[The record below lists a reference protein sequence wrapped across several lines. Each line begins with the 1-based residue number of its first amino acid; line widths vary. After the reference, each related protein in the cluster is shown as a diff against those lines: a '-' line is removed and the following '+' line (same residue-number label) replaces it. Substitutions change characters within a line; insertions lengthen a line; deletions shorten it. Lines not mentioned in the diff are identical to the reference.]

1 MISNLINFLYLNNF
15 FRLAVNILKF
25 LSMFDKK
32 YNEKIYFFNFFK
44 KRKKKYT
51 KDILKI
57 LHKPKIFIFSFPYN
71 ADYIIER
78 IYSYENLYKKNHFD
92 NDGHTSVYQSDHNLE
107 KHSNFQKISAEL
119 EKFINNNLEKIFKNK
134 KLKIY
139 NLWFV
144 ITKSLGVINKHSHF
158 NSDFSGALYLNVD
171 ENYQTNDGLTIY
183 NYFENI
189 DIYKF
194 SEEKKEFLKSKC
206 TDKIFI
212 LKPKKND
219 LIIFNSYIEH
229 GVNNEN
235 SKKIDRISLPFNLI
249 F

>member
-25 LSMFDKK
+25 LSIFDKK
-32 YNEKIYFFNFFK
+32 FREKIFFFNYFK
-44 KRKKKYT
+44 KRKKNYP

-57 LHKPKIFIFSFPYN
+57 LYKPKIFIFSYPYN
-71 ADYIIER
+71 VDDIIKR
-78 IYSYENLYKKNHFD
+78 IYSYENLYKENQFD
-92 NDGHTSVYQSDHNLE
+92 NDGHISVYQSDHNLE
-107 KHSNFQKISAEL
+107 KHGNFLKISEEL
-119 EKFINNNLEKIFKNK
+119 EKFINDNLEKIFNNK
-134 KLKIY
+134 KLTIN

-144 ITKSLGVINKHSHF
+144 ITKSLGVIKKHSHF

-171 ENYQTNDGLTIY
+171 ENYKTNDGLTIY
-183 NYFENI
+183 NHFKNI
-189 DIYKF
+189 EIYKF
-194 SEEKKEFLKSKC
+194 SEERKEFLRSDC
-206 TDKIFI
+206 TDKIFL
-212 LKPKKND
+212 LKPRKND

-235 SKKIDRISLPFNLI
+235 PKKIDRISLPFNLI

>member
-15 FRLAVNILKF
+15 FRIIVNILKF
-25 LSMFDKK
+25 LSIFDKK
-32 YNEKIYFFNFFK
+32 YKEKIFFFNFFK
-44 KRKKKYT
+44 KRKKNYT

-57 LHKPKIFIFSFPYN
+57 LYEPKIFIFSFPYN
-71 ADYIIER
+71 VDYIVDR
-78 IYSYENLYKKNHFD
+78 IYSYENLYKKNQFD

-107 KHSNFQKISAEL
+107 KHSNFLKISSEL
-119 EKFINNNLEKIFKNK
+119 EEFINNNLMNIFNNK
-134 KLKIY
+134 KLKI
-139 NLWFV
+139 NKMWFV
-144 ITKSLGVINKHSHF
+144 ITKSLGVINKHSHL

-171 ENYQTNDGLTIY
+171 ENDLTNDGLTVY

-189 DIYKF
+189 EIYKF

-206 TDKIFI
+206 QDKIFT

-235 SKKIDRISLPFNLI
+235 SKNIDRISLPFNLI